1 VASAFRRKSGDRRKG
16 EDGIVLSALYAAI
29 VRTRR
34 ERYAVRPDLR
44 RRLRHPVVSVGNL
57 AVGGRGKTPTVA
69 CLARLLLAMG
79 ERPAILSRGYGRRR
93 TEDGVVVVRDALGM
107 RADLDRSGDEPL
119 MLARSLPGVCVLASP
134 DRYLA
139 GRLAEE
145 HLGAT
150 VHVLDDGFQH
160 LTLDRD
166 VDLVIVARDDLDGEV
181 KTLPFGRLR
190 EPPDALI
197 AADAVLAA
205 DDDVLKLGPTPRHAP
220 FETFRLRRTLGSPI
234 DSDGRSD
241 FRNASGD
248 PSMAIAGIAGPERFF
263 NDLREAGYNVAQ
275 TIVFP
280 DHHRYSRADLD
291 RVCAAAR
298 AAGATRILT
307 TEKDYVRLLPYRPFA
322 VPIAR
327 VPLTMEPEPLPAFQE
342 WLAGALDTT
351 RDVVHGARGPGATR

>member
-1 VASAFRRKSGDRRKG
+1 
-16 EDGIVLSALYAAI
+16 VLSALYAAI
-29 VRTRR
+29 VRRRR

-93 TEDGVVVVRDALGM
+93 IEDGVVVVRDRTGM
-107 RADLDRSGDEPL
+107 RADLDRAGDEPL

-139 GRLAEE
+139 GRLAEQ

-160 LTLDRD
+160 VQLDRD
-166 VDLVIVARDDLDGEV
+166 VDLVIVAREDLDGEV

-190 EPPDALI
+190 EPPDALV
-197 AADAVLAA
+197 AADAVLAV
-205 DDDVLKLGPTPRHAP
+205 DDDVLALKPTPRHAA
-220 FETFRLRRTLGSPI
+220 FETFRLRRTLGSPVGANGT
-234 DSDGRSD
+234 SQNQAAVGGRSL
-241 FRNASGD
+241 
-248 PSMAIAGIAGPERFF
+248 AIAGVARPDRFF
-263 NDLREAGYNVAQ
+263 TDLREAGHDLTQ
-275 TIVFP
+275 TIAFA

-291 RVCAAAR
+291 KVYAAAR
-298 AAGATRILT
+298 VAGATRILT

-322 VPIAR
+322 VPIAW

-342 WLAGALDTT
+342 WLAGALDAT
-351 RDVVHGARGPGATR
+351 RDVARDVAHVAHGRATR